1 MSSVISR
8 GEESTMMRSII
19 LFAVGLIF
27 GMGLYLS
34 GMTQPSKVQGF
45 LDISGRWDPS
55 LAFVMA
61 GAIAVGFIAFSVVKR
76 RSRTF
81 LGDELRLPPIGKV
94 DKPLVVGSFIFGVGW
109 GLSGVC
115 PGPAI
120 LNVGLLDPT
129 AAIFVVSMAAGMAM
143 NRLIRNMLAAN
154 PATEPATTPPVVA
167 DA

>member
-1 MSSVISR
+1 
-8 GEESTMMRSII
+8 MMRSFI
-19 LFAVGLIF
+19 LFAVGLVF

-61 GAIAVGFIAFSVVKR
+61 GAIAVGFLAFSVVKR
-76 RSRTF
+76 RTRTF
-81 LGDELRLPPIGKV
+81 LGDELQLPPIGKV

-109 GLSGVC
+109 GLLGVC

-120 LNVGLLDPT
+120 FNVGLFDLPT
-129 AAIFVVSMAAGMAM
+129 AIFVVSMAVGMALERVIS
-143 NRLIRNMLAAN
+143 NV
-154 PATEPATTPPVVA
+154 PASKPTTEPAAMPPVAA

>member
-1 MSSVISR
+1 MSSVISQVE
-8 GEESTMMRSII
+8 GSTIMRSFI
-19 LFAVGLIF
+19 LFAAGLIF

-45 LDISGRWDPS
+45 LDIFGHWDPS

-61 GAIAVGFIAFSVVKR
+61 GAIAVGFLAFSVVKR

-120 LNVGLLDPT
+120 FNVGLFDLT
-129 AAIFVVSMAAGMAM
+129 AVIFVVSMAAGMAM

>member
-1 MSSVISR
+1 MSSVISQVE
-8 GEESTMMRSII
+8 GSTIMRSFI
-19 LFAVGLIF
+19 LFAVGLVF

-61 GAIAVGFIAFSVVKR
+61 GAIAVGFLAFSVVKR

-81 LGDELRLPPIGKV
+81 LGDELRLPPIGNV

-120 LNVGLLDPT
+120 FNVGLFDLT
-129 AAIFVVSMAAGMAM
+129 AVIFVVSMAAGMAM
-143 NRLIRNMLAAN
+143 DRLIRGMLAAN

>member
-1 MSSVISR
+1 
-8 GEESTMMRSII
+8 MRSFI
-19 LFAVGLIF
+19 LFAVGLVF

-45 LDISGRWDPS
+45 LDIFGHWDPS

-61 GAIAVGFIAFSVVKR
+61 GAITVGVLAFSVVKR

-120 LNVGLLDPT
+120 FNVGLFDLT
-129 AAIFVVSMAAGMAM
+129 AVTFVVSMAAGMAM
-143 NRLIRNMLAAN
+143 DRLIRNMLAAN
-154 PATEPATTPPVVA
+154 PATEPATAPPVVA

>member
-1 MSSVISR
+1 
-8 GEESTMMRSII
+8 MRSLI
-19 LFAVGLIF
+19 LFAAGLIF

-45 LDISGRWDPS
+45 LDIFGHWDPS

-61 GAIAVGFIAFSVVKR
+61 GAIAVGFLAFSVVKR

-120 LNVGLLDPT
+120 FNVGLFDLT
-129 AAIFVVSMAAGMAM
+129 AVIFVVSMAAGMAM
-143 NRLIRNMLAAN
+143 NRPIRNMLAAN

>member
-1 MSSVISR
+1 
-8 GEESTMMRSII
+8 MRSFI
-19 LFAVGLIF
+19 LFAVGLVF

-34 GMTQPSKVQGF
+34 GMTQPGKVQGF

-61 GAIAVGFIAFSVVKR
+61 GAIIVGLAAFSLVRR
-76 RSRTF
+76 RSQTF
-81 LGDELRLPPIGKV
+81 LGEEFQLPPIGKV
-94 DKPLVVGSFIFGVGW
+94 DRPLVVGSFIFGIGW

-120 LNVGLLDPT
+120 FNVGLFDLPS
-129 AAIFVVSMAAGMAM
+129 AIFVASMAVGMGLE
-143 NRLIRNMLAAN
+143 RLIKSF
-154 PATEPATTPPVVA
+154 PASKPRTEPAPARSVVA

>member
-1 MSSVISR
+1 
-8 GEESTMMRSII
+8 MMRSFI
-19 LFAVGLIF
+19 LFAVGLVF
-27 GMGLYLS
+27 GTGLYLS

-61 GAIAVGFIAFSVVKR
+61 GAIAVGLVAFSVVKR

-81 LGDELRLPPIGKV
+81 LGDELQLPPIGKV

-120 LNVGLLDPT
+120 FNVGLFDLPT
-129 AAIFVVSMAAGMAM
+129 VIFVVSMAVGMALERVIK
-143 NRLIRNMLAAN
+143 NL
-154 PATEPATTPPVVA
+154 PASKPTTEPAPAATPQVAA

>member
-1 MSSVISR
+1 
-8 GEESTMMRSII
+8 MMRSFI
-19 LFAVGLIF
+19 LFAVGLVF

-45 LDISGRWDPS
+45 LDISGHWDPS

-61 GAIAVGFIAFSVVKR
+61 GAIAVGFLAFSVVKR

-81 LGDELRLPPIGKV
+81 LGDELQLPPIGKV

-120 LNVGLLDPT
+120 FNVGLFDLT
-129 AAIFVVSMAAGMAM
+129 AVIFAVSMAAGMAM
-143 NRLIRNMLAAN
+143 DRLIRNMLAAN

>member
-1 MSSVISR
+1 
-8 GEESTMMRSII
+8 MRSLI
-19 LFAVGLIF
+19 LFAIGLVF

-45 LDISGRWDPS
+45 LDIFGRWDPS

-61 GAIAVGFIAFSVVKR
+61 GAITVGFLAFSVVKR

-120 LNVGLLDPT
+120 FNVGLFDLT
-129 AAIFVVSMAAGMAM
+129 AVIFVVSMAAGMAM
-143 NRLIRNMLAAN
+143 ERVIRNMLAAN